1 MLRPRGVRYG
11 GRPAGLLTRGSPFA
25 ACPACASGVVAKSNS
40 PYSGGTV
47 PDFHRV
53 PSPCA
58 RFASESTMRADGL
71 SLVAGARLGGRDLR
85 VLVDPVAQLRARHV
99 GLRAPQGRAH
109 DRV

>member
-25 ACPACASGVVAKSNS
+25 AFPACASGVVAKSNS

-47 PDFHRV
+47 PDSHRV

-58 RFASESTMRADGL
+58 RFAAESTMQTDGL
-71 SLVAGARLGGRDLR
+71 SVVAGSLKKKSDLR
-85 VLVDPVAQLRARHV
+85 VLVDPVAKLRARYV
-99 GLRAPQGRAH
+99 
-109 DRV
+109 